1 MWPGSLR
8 LVVHLAMFF
17 YVDFFFFFPSGSG
30 LSPGDGGGG
39 GFAVAIFVCN
49 IHPFL
54 NKLQT
59 LTF

>member
-8 LVVHLAMFF
+8 LGVHLAMFF
-17 YVDFFFFFPSGSG
+17 YVDFFFPSSSG
-30 LSPGDGGGG
+30 FSPGDGGGG
-39 GFAVAIFVCN
+39 GFSVAIFLCN